1 VKSSAVGIILEP
13 ILRHGKE
20 TEMLKTI
27 RAAVIGI
34 IGMALSS
41 VALAQGF
48 DTGKLFFGAGLSSND
63 VSGSDNATGY
73 QIFGGY
79 GFGEVTRNVFIDAE
93 VGYMDTGK
101 MTRGGG
107 TVKANGL
114 WANGV
119 GRLLVTPSVELI
131 GRLGLD
137 FGDDDGL
144 MAGIGVGLLLA
155 KNFKLRLE
163 FVQRDKVDSVQF
175 NFVFQP

>member
-1 VKSSAVGIILEP
+1 
-13 ILRHGKE
+13 
-20 TEMLKTI
+20 MLKMI
-27 RAAVIGI
+27 RAAVIGL
-34 IGMALSS
+34 IGLALS
-41 VALAQGF
+41 AGAGAQGF
-48 DTGKLFFGAGLSSND
+48 DASKLFFGGGLSSND

-93 VGYMDTGK
+93 VGYMDTGS
-101 MTRGGG
+101 MTRGGSS
-107 TVKANGL
+107 VKAKGL

-119 GRLLVTPSVELI
+119 GRLLVTPNIELL

-144 MAGIGVGLLLA
+144 MAGIGVGFLVTKTL
-155 KNFKLRLE
+155 KLRLE
-163 FVQRDKVDSVQF
+163 YVQRDDVNSVQF

>member
-1 VKSSAVGIILEP
+1 
-13 ILRHGKE
+13 
-20 TEMLKTI
+20 MLKTI
-27 RAAVIGI
+27 RIAVIGLF
-34 IGMALSS
+34 GMALSS
-41 VALAQGF
+41 IALAQGL
-48 DTGKLFFGAGLSSND
+48 DTSKLFFGAGLSSNE
-63 VSGSDNATGY
+63 VSGSDSATGY

-79 GFGEVTRNVFIDAE
+79 GFGEVTKNVFIDAE
-93 VGYMDTGK
+93 VGYMDSGK
-101 MTRGGG
+101 MTKGGG
-107 TVKANGL
+107 NVDAKGL

-144 MAGIGVGLLLA
+144 MAGIGAGVLLT

-175 NFVFQP
+175 NFVYQP